1 MLDGEGEDDLTELLE
16 AIGRQQQEAVMPSIR
31 GHSEDVSV
39 VEQQHLQTI
48 DRTLNLDS
56 SSIQSAIMLLIQ
68 SQAGQNKQNQDTMRK
83 LLIDREDGSHQEGKR
98 EKSEVSYHPQD
109 PVLIDENYKLLD
121 DAHDNIN
128 TMIRQ
133 KIRPINMAPGSWWT
147 KGSLRQLES
156 NT

>member
-56 SSIQSAIMLLIQ
+56 SSMQGAIMLLIQ
-68 SQAGQNKQNQDTMRK
+68 SQAGQNKQNQDM
-83 LLIDREDGSHQEGKR
+83 
-98 EKSEVSYHPQD
+98 
-109 PVLIDENYKLLD
+109 
-121 DAHDNIN
+121 
-128 TMIRQ
+128 M
-133 KIRPINMAPGSWWT
+133 
-147 KGSLRQLES
+147 
-156 NT
+156 